1 MSSATGSKGTSST
14 YEELKRRLLS
24 EYKKLCTNKKSFD
37 DQVRE
42 KYKNIKQRASSGKK
56 TSGPPASNPT
66 SSQLVN
72 APA

>member
-1 MSSATGSKGTSST
+1 VNIANVISSTSGGSKGTSSS
-14 YEELKRRLLS
+14 YEELKRRLLG

-56 TSGPPASNPT
+56 VSG
-66 SSQLVN
+66 
-72 APA
+72 APS